1 LPRVIVKAFDIK
13 ISPNH
18 CQSEENHPG
27 ASLPRPAESKLN
39 AAGIISALSD
49 FTGHEKH
56 ALSPIIAQPGVG
68 EPSRP
73 Q

>member
-39 AAGIISALSD
+39 AAGI
-49 FTGHEKH
+49 KH
-56 ALSPIIAQPGVG
+56 QFSCH
-68 EPSRP
+68 S
-73 Q
+73 

>member
-39 AAGIISALSD
+39 AAGIRSAMAATAFLPKSSNRRSGSI
-49 FTGHEKH
+49 FG
-56 ALSPIIAQPGVG
+56 
-68 EPSRP
+68 SR
-73 Q
+73 